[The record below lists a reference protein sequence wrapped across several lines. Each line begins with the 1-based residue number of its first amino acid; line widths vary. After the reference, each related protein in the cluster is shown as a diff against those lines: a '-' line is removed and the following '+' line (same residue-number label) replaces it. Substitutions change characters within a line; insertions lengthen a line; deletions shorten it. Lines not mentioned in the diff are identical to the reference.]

1 MGLSLF
7 SLLFIFICVV
17 LSFGVTGYF
26 YGVLDIVFA
35 ELLVEII

>member
-26 YGVLDIVFA
+26 YGVLDVFA